1 MNQVNPNQVESE
13 YEAPVVILRTDCV
26 VSISPD
32 SDRER
37 AQNKLYYDL
46 VLNRGGEGSVSPIRT
61 MLYAGWTDG
70 IGMGWLSYVVGSL
83 RAPSVLIKSRL

>member
-1 MNQVNPNQVESE
+1 M
-13 YEAPVVILRTDCV
+13 ILRTDCV

-32 SDRER
+32 SGRER
-37 AQNKLYYDL
+37 AQKKLFYDL
-46 VLNRGGEGSVSPIRT
+46 VLNRGGGVSPTRT

-70 IGMGWLSYVVGSL
+70 IGMGWLSYVVASL